1 PFCYFLEGGRKGNN
15 FFPSVQG
22 GRYFSSSFAGKK
34 ILFQPMFSLKK
45 LRFLL
50 ELIGM
55 VCFSPL
61 FEVGWGIY
69 WRVEVNIRNMRK
81 LG

>member
-1 PFCYFLEGGRKGNN
+1 MAKF
-15 FFPSVQG
+15 V
-22 GRYFSSSFAGKK
+22 
-34 ILFQPMFSLKK
+34 
-45 LRFLL
+45 LL
-50 ELIGM
+50 IEVI

>member
-1 PFCYFLEGGRKGNN
+1 
-15 FFPSVQG
+15 
-22 GRYFSSSFAGKK
+22 
-34 ILFQPMFSLKK
+34 MFSLKK